1 MNQLAA
7 QTKACARGACTWGG
21 WTAVIEQ
28 WSKIKFGQIRT
39 GAVCGWREYDDWC
52 AARAS
57 SVYRMLPP
65 AEPAE

>member
-7 QTKACARGACTWGG
+7 QTEACARGACTWGG

-39 GAVCGWREYDDWC
+39 FTVCGWREYDDWC

>member
-7 QTKACARGACTWGG
+7 QTEAYSRGACTWGG
-21 WTAVIEQ
+21 CIAVIEQ
-28 WSKIKFGQIRT
+28 WLKIKFGQIRT
-39 GAVCGWREYDDWC
+39 CTVCGWREYEDWC